1 MDKIEGVFT
10 MLFLL
15 EPIEDWEP
23 WYDKAFGFVIRA
35 STEVD
40 ARQLASQ
47 NAGDEGKDVWLDA
60 AKTRCQVIDPN
71 GPPNVLCRDF
81 ASA

>member
-1 MDKIEGVFT
+1 

-23 WYDKAFGFVIRA
+23 WYDKAFGFVVRA
-35 STEVD
+35 SSEVH

-47 NAGDEGKDVWLDA
+47 KAGDEGKDVWLDA
-60 AKTRCQVIDPN
+60 AKTRCQGIDPN
-71 GPPNVLCRDF
+71 GPPKVLCRDF